1 MELKLKV
8 QLIQMD
14 ALDFDV
20 VEIERFLTSWLNNLG
35 GDNWR
40 RGEFRR
46 REGRGFSSWSTSLFG
61 DHQALGSQ
69 LEFWNQTASEK
80 SW

>member
-1 MELKLKV
+1 
-8 QLIQMD
+8 MD

-46 REGRGFSSWSTSLFG
+46 REGRGSAAGLRAFLEIIKPLEASSNSGIKLL
-61 DHQALGSQ
+61 QKNLGS
-69 LEFWNQTASEK
+69 LTV
-80 SW
+80 